1 MAKKNDVAFEIFYD
15 GQWHDLV
22 INDQVLA
29 EQEIVIARGTRGQT
43 GGFSPTLI
51 TARLNNADDML
62 RPGNPESPL
71 YGKAGIGVP
80 VRVSVGGSVRG
91 RGEAAAFKSGQTR
104 DFRPVPKRGKA
115 WVDIEAGGTLQR
127 VNQWAAR
134 IRDPFYIY
142 NTSITSTP
150 LAGYWPLTDAR
161 GTRFA
166 FTPVAG
172 ATSGPARNLA
182 FESQYRPAGSDP
194 CADVDAG
201 PVSTEGFFVPGPA
214 GSTAGW
220 QISWVQKMSTF
231 DPAETYTLMFWRTSN
246 NVDWSLIY
254 SAGNWV
260 LTGSNGFSEVVAD
273 SIDIAESGWILW
285 TIEASYSAGT
295 TNIEAVYTVEDLFG
309 LGTSGLFGS
318 TYTGV
323 TGSLE
328 KWFVTGLTITDM
340 TVGHVLGLN
349 VTKDVEDLSSD
360 DRANALAGYVAEQ
373 VNLRFFQIF
382 DTYLGL
388 PPYTASGTTAA
399 VLMGAQRSGLLPE
412 ILAELVATD
421 DALVFDHRTDP
432 EIPLVLRSARYN
444 QTPFT
449 IDVTELSF
457 PPADADDDAGVWNV
471 SKLVQ
476 PDGAEFSARDDTGP
490 RGTQAPPDGIG
501 ERVQPGLAVNID
513 DQPGAEDMAQ
523 HANWWLM
530 RGTVDLPRYP
540 QVVINLAA
548 LSPARVLELQEIDV
562 GDVIEITGYRENTIR
577 LHVLGYTEV
586 IGWPNARTMTLNC
599 APDQQFVTGIWNG
612 DDSRWD
618 LETCTMSSAAG
629 PTATTLTLGMT
640 DDEEWSQTSAY
651 DLTIAGELV
660 GVPVGGMG
668 ARTGSPGAY
677 FQTLSNAVRSK
688 NGIRKTLPAGAAVH
702 VATPGRWAL

>member
-1 MAKKNDVAFEIFYD
+1 MAKNDVALEIFYD
-15 GQWHDLV
+15 GTWHDLV

-29 EQEIVIARGTRGQT
+29 EQEIVITRGTRGQT

-91 RGEAAAFKSGQTR
+91 RGEASSFKSGQTR
-104 DFRPVPKRGKA
+104 DFRARPKRGKA

-142 NTSITSTP
+142 NTSITSAP
-150 LAGYWPLTDAR
+150 LVGYWPLTDAR
-161 GTRFA
+161 GTRYA

-172 ATSGPARNLA
+172 ASSGLARNLA

-194 CADVDAG
+194 LADVDAG
-201 PVSTEGFFVPGPA
+201 PVSTEGYFVPGPA
-214 GSTAGW
+214 NSTDGW
-220 QISWVQKMSTF
+220 QISWLQKMSTF
-231 DPAETYTLMFWRTSN
+231 DAAETYTLMFWRTSN
-246 NVDWSLIY
+246 DVDWSLIY

-260 LTGSNGFSEVVAD
+260 LIGSNGFSEVVAD
-273 SIDIAESGWILW
+273 GIDIAESGWILW
-285 TIEASYSAGT
+285 NVEASYSGGT
-295 TNIEAVYTVEDLFG
+295 TNIEATYTVEDFFG
-309 LGTSGLFGS
+309 LAVSGVFGD
-318 TYTGV
+318 TYSGV

-328 KWFVTGLTITDM
+328 KWFVSGLTITDM
-340 TVGHVLGLN
+340 SVGHVLGLN
-349 VTKDVEDLSSD
+349 VDKDVEDLGSN
-360 DRANALAGYVAEQ
+360 DRGYALAGRISEQ
-373 VNLRFFQIF
+373 VDARWFSLFE
-382 DTYLGL
+382 TYLGL
-388 PPYTASGTTAA
+388 PTYTDSGTTAS
-399 VLMGAQRSGLLPE
+399 VLMAAQRSGSLPE

-432 EIPLVLRSARYN
+432 EIQLVLRSARYN
-444 QTPFT
+444 QMPFR
-449 IDVTELSF
+449 IDVTELPF
-457 PPADADDDAGVWNV
+457 PPPDADDDAGVWNV

-513 DQPGAEDMAQ
+513 DQPNAEDLAQ
-523 HANWWLM
+523 HANWWLK

-548 LSPARVLELQEIDV
+548 LSPARVAQLQEIDV

-586 IGWPNARTMTLNC
+586 IGWPNARTMVLNC
-599 APDQQFVTGIWNG
+599 APDQQFVTGVWNA
-612 DDSRWD
+612 DNSLWD
-618 LETCTMSSAAG
+618 LATSTLAVQAE
-629 PTATTLTLGMT
+629 PTATTLTLAMT
-640 DDEEWSQTSAY
+640 ADEAWSSTSAY
-651 DLTIAGELV
+651 DLFIAGERI

-668 ARTGSPGAY
+668 ARTGTPGAY
-677 FQTLSNAVRSK
+677 TQPLTGAVRSK
-688 NGIRKTLPAGAAVH
+688 NGVRKTLPAGSSVT
-702 VATPGRWAL
+702 VATPGRWGL